1 MENKEFFEDIEFSLN
16 QLRNDAYKEGYV
28 TANKEKEVDPYGREN
43 INFSVNMEEQKEERQ
58 EKFKKQRIERGFDDT
73 ELWNF
78 DTTILRFVLPR
89 LKVFKEQTCAYPTD
103 FNSLEE
109 WKECIEKMIKSIE
122 EISTDEYNADYEG
135 FELFKKH
142 FFDLWW

>member
-28 TANKEKEVDPYGREN
+28 SANKEKEVDPYGREN
-43 INFSVNMEEQKEERQ
+43 INFSVNMQEQKEERQ

-89 LKVFKEQTCAYPTD
+89 LKVFKEQTCVYPTD

-122 EISTDEYNADYEG
+122 EILTDEYNADYEG

>member
-28 TANKEKEVDPYGREN
+28 SANKEKEVDPYGMEN

-109 WKECIEKMIKSIE
+109 WKECIEKMIKSVE
-122 EISTDEYNADYEG
+122 EILTDGYNADYEG

>member
-28 TANKEKEVDPYGREN
+28 NANKEKEVDPYGWEN
-43 INFSVNMEEQKEERQ
+43 INFSVNMQEQKEERQ

-78 DTTILRFVLPR
+78 DTTIFRFVLPR